1 MQPHSDEGSDIMTIR
16 EELELREQ
24 CILHAHACSSTDPHA
39 TSRARTEEPCPYRT
53 AFQRDRDR
61 ILHCNAFR
69 RLKRKT
75 QVFLSPV
82 GDHYRTRLTHTLE
95 VSQIAR
101 TISRAMSLNED
112 LTEAI
117 ALGHDLGHSPF
128 GHAGEA
134 VLNAICPHG
143 YKHYQQS
150 VRVVDYIEKK
160 GEGLNLTHAVR
171 NGILCHTNAV
181 ADTLE
186 GNIVRVAD
194 KIAYINHDIEDAVRA
209 GILDS
214 SSLPQDAVEVLGTT
228 RTARISTMI
237 AAVVEHGTDSI
248 AMISPVQEAH
258 DILHSF
264 MYEHVYHNPT
274 AKHEEKKAELLL
286 EKLYSYFRNNPGQ
299 LPEEYLRISEKYDID
314 RAVCDYIS
322 GMSDGYAVDLYT
334 ELFIPKFWK

>member
-1 MQPHSDEGSDIMTIR
+1 MTIR
-16 EELELREQ
+16 EQLEVHETGYLSPV
-24 CILHAHACSSTDPHA
+24 ACKSTDTGA
-39 TSRARTEEPCPYRT
+39 TIRLKPETPCSFRT

-95 VSQIAR
+95 VAQVAR
-101 TISRAMSLNED
+101 TIARALFLNED

-128 GHAGEA
+128 GHAGES
-134 VLNAICPHG
+134 VLNAVCPHG

-150 VRVVDYIEKK
+150 MRVVDCIEKN

-171 NGILCHTNAV
+171 NGIICHTNQV

-186 GNIVRVAD
+186 GNIVRYAD
-194 KIAYINHDIEDAVRA
+194 RIAYINHDIEDAIRA
-209 GILDS
+209 GLLHQND
-214 SSLPQDAVEVLGTT
+214 LPEEAVSVLGRTKNERITT
-228 RTARISTMI
+228 CV

-248 AMISPVQEAH
+248 GMREDIQAAH
-258 DILHSF
+258 DLLHSF
-264 MYEHVYHNPT
+264 MYEHVYYNQV
-274 AKHEEKKAELLL
+274 AKHEEQKAKILL
-286 EKLYSYFRNNPGQ
+286 EKLYQYFRKNPAQ
-299 LPEEYLRISEKYDID
+299 MPALFRSIAQKTDVD

>member
-1 MQPHSDEGSDIMTIR
+1 MTIR
-16 EELELREQ
+16 EQIEANE
-24 CILHAHACSSTDPHA
+24 AHVLCGAACKSTDMGA
-39 TSRARTEEPCPYRT
+39 AIRLRRETPCPYRT

-61 ILHCNAFR
+61 ILHCNSFR

-95 VSQIAR
+95 VAQVAR
-101 TISRAMSLNED
+101 TIARALFLNED

-134 VLNAICPHG
+134 LLDQICPHG
-143 YKHYQQS
+143 YKHYEQS
-150 VRVVDYIEKK
+150 VRVVDYIEKNGK
-160 GEGLNLTHAVR
+160 GLNLTQAVR
-171 NGILCHTNAV
+171 NGILCHTNKQ

-194 KIAYINHDIEDAVRA
+194 QIAYINHDIEDAVRA
-209 GILDS
+209 GILHPGD
-214 SSLPQDAVEVLGTT
+214 LPEHAVSVLGTT
-228 RTARISTMI
+228 RTERITTLIS
-237 AAVVEHGTDSI
+237 AVVAHGTESI
-248 AMISPVQEAH
+248 GMAEEIQQAEDELRA
-258 DILHSF
+258 F
-264 MYEHVYHNPT
+264 MFENVYHNPL
-274 AKHEEKKAELLL
+274 AKHEETKAKILMEEL
-286 EKLYSYFRNNPGQ
+286 YRYFRRS
-299 LPEEYLRISEKYDID
+299 PEQIPALYQDIARKFDID

-334 ELFIPKFWK
+334 ELFIPKSWR

>member
-1 MQPHSDEGSDIMTIR
+1 MTIR
-16 EELELREQ
+16 EQIEAHEAQILCDRACKSTETGATIRLKRE
-24 CILHAHACSSTDPHA
+24 A
-39 TSRARTEEPCPYRT
+39 PCPYRT

-95 VSQIAR
+95 VSQVAR
-101 TISRAMSLNED
+101 TIARALFLNED

-134 VLNAICPHG
+134 ILNEICPHG
-143 YKHYQQS
+143 YKHYEQS
-150 VRVVDYIEKK
+150 VRVVDYIEKNGK
-160 GEGLNLTHAVR
+160 GLNLTQAVR
-171 NGILCHTNAV
+171 NGIICHTNKI

-194 KIAYINHDIEDAVRA
+194 RIAYINHDIEDAMRA
-209 GILDS
+209 GILHQGD
-214 SSLPQDAVEVLGTT
+214 LPEEAVRVLGATHTQRITT
-228 RTARISTMI
+228 LVS
-237 AAVVEHGTDSI
+237 AVVAHGTDSI
-248 AMISPVQEAH
+248 GMADDIQAAH
-258 DILHSF
+258 DRPHTF
-264 MYEHVYHNPT
+264 MFQRVYKNPL
-274 AKHEEKKAELLL
+274 AKAEEAKAKILI
-286 EKLYSYFRNNPGQ
+286 EELYRYFRADPAR
-299 LPEEYLRISEKYDID
+299 LPTLYQEIARKYDTD

-322 GMSDGYAVDLYT
+322 GMSDNYAVELYS
-334 ELFIPKFWK
+334 ELFIPKSWR

>member
-1 MQPHSDEGSDIMTIR
+1 MTIR
-16 EELELREQ
+16 EQFEQRERES
-24 CILHAHACSSTDPHA
+24 LHEHACLSTQPDA
-39 TSRARTEEPCPYRT
+39 IRRRRDGTPCPYRT

-95 VSQIAR
+95 VAQIGRTIAR
-101 TISRAMSLNED
+101 AMNLNED

-128 GHAGEA
+128 GHAGES
-134 VLNAICPHG
+134 VLNEICPHG

-194 KIAYINHDIEDAVRA
+194 KIAYINHDIEDAMRA
-209 GILDS
+209 GLLRQED
-214 SSLPQDAVEVLGTT
+214 LPTEAVAVLGQTKEQRITT
-228 RTARISTMI
+228 LVG
-237 AAVVEHGTDSI
+237 AVVDFGAEEIGMAPQI
-248 AMISPVQEAH
+248 QQAH

-274 AKHEEKKAELLL
+274 AKQEERKAKLLL
-286 EKLYSYFRNNPGQ
+286 EELYRYFRKYPEK
-299 LPEEYLRISEKYDID
+299 LPEEYLRIANATDAD
-314 RAVCDYIS
+314 RAFCDYIS
-322 GMSDGYAVDLYT
+322 GMSDSYAVDLYS

>member
-1 MQPHSDEGSDIMTIR
+1 MVIR
-16 EELELREQ
+16 EELEKRE
-24 CILHAHACSSTDPHA
+24 LLTLSEHACKSTDVGA
-39 TSRARTEEPCPYRT
+39 TLRLKREEPCPYRT

-95 VSQIAR
+95 VSQVAR
-101 TISRAMSLNED
+101 TIARALFLNED

-134 VLNAICPHG
+134 ILNQICPHG
-143 YKHYQQS
+143 YKHYEQS
-150 VRVVDYIEKK
+150 VRVVDYIEKN
-160 GEGLNLTHAVR
+160 GRGLNLTQAVR
-171 NGILCHTNAV
+171 NGILCHTNKT

-194 KIAYINHDIEDAVRA
+194 RIAYINHDIEDAVRA
-209 GILDS
+209 GILRPGD
-214 SSLPQDAVEVLGTT
+214 LPKEAADVLGNTHTERITT
-228 RTARISTMI
+228 LIS
-237 AAVVEHGTDSI
+237 AVVAHGTDAI
-248 AMISPVQEAH
+248 GMAPEIQAAH
-258 DILHSF
+258 DLLHKF
-264 MYEHVYHNPT
+264 MFEQVYHNPL
-274 AKHEEKKAELLL
+274 AKHEEAKAKILIEEL
-286 EKLYSYFRNNPGQ
+286 YRYFRRAPEN
-299 LPEEYLRISEKYDID
+299 LPSQFQEIAHRQDVD

-322 GMSDGYAVDLYT
+322 GMSDSYAVDLYT
-334 ELFIPKFWK
+334 ELFIPKSWR